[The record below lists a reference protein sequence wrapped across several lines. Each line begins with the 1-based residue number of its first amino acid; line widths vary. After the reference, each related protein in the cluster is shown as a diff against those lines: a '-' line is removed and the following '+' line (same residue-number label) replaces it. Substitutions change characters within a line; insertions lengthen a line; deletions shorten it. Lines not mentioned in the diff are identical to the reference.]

1 MAPVPWESVV
11 TINRALC
18 QAQKM
23 DPLTHPQGLE
33 AARQVWIKS
42 VERTME
48 LQEAF
53 EICHAAHKASPFVF
67 NNGNTFAAVGHTLAE
82 SLLRTLPPLEAQIF
96 RTTIGHYICGLIGRR
111 ELQQVL
117 KHLEPLLQQETA
129 PATAAPAPAPTPAAP
144 APAPT
149 PTPATAVSLG
159 LPRRQGA

>member
-23 DPLTHPQGLE
+23 EPLTHPRGLE
-33 AARQVWIKS
+33 VARQVWIKS

-53 EICHAAHKASPFVF
+53 GICQAAHKASPFVF
-67 NNGNTFAAVGHTLAE
+67 NNGNTFAAVGHTLVE
-82 SLLRTLPPLEAQIF
+82 SLLRSLPPLEAQIF

-129 PATAAPAPAPTPAAP
+129 SAAPAVAGPAPAATPAAP
-144 APAPT
+144 E

-159 LPRRQGA
+159 LTRQQGA